1 MNSKITRTI
10 AFSVLAVIALTGVLG
25 AYLYNETGNVDH
37 FLAQVSGKPVNET
50 RGIWLTDTDSQV
62 LRDGS
67 YDKMVELLKKL
78 EAQGFN
84 TIYPDVWGKGI
95 IFYDGEVGSE
105 SLNNTSVYRDPKT
118 YKGDFMRN
126 LSMAMVGNRFKNMQ
140 LVPWFEYGLMVPMK
154 SDIAIKNGD
163 WLLQKADGGRS
174 RIAGGVEMGYLNPLK
189 PEVKDLFKKIIAD
202 LYVNYA
208 IDGIAFDDQLCWP
221 KELSYDPYTVNV
233 YAQEN
238 KGKLPPTNPADAGFM
253 RWKADKLTA
262 FIKEAIAD
270 GLKEAM
276 KLNRMPLA
284 EPRGIIDPKAPGG
297 KRPFISISQNNFPWS
312 YDNYSQ
318 DWPQWMEKGLID
330 EFTLQNYKTDPATFA
345 STLDNQSKYW
355 DKYKAKIP
363 ITVAILSGVGT
374 KIVNM
379 DALVEMIKYSRKK
392 GMAGFAIFYYQSL
405 QNELPKGQ
413 NAAKFKTVMGTPAV
427 PVIRKL

>member
-1 MNSKITRTI
+1 MKPITTKTI
-10 AFSVLAVIALTGVLG
+10 AFSVLAVIALTGILG
-25 AYLYNETGNVDH
+25 SYLYNETGNVDH
-37 FLAQVSGKPVNET
+37 FLAQVSGKPMNET
-50 RGIWLTDTDSQV
+50 RGVWLTDTDSDV

-67 YDKMVELLKKL
+67 YDKIVSVIDKL
-78 EAQGFN
+78 YAQGFN

-95 IFYDGEVGSE
+95 IFYEGEVASD
-105 SLNNTSVYRDPKT
+105 SLRTTNIYRDPKT
-118 YKGDFMRN
+118 YKGDFMTN
-126 LSMAMVGNRFKNMQ
+126 LSRALLTRQKLNMK

-163 WLLQKADGGRS
+163 WLLQKADKSRS
-174 RIAGGVEMGYLNPLK
+174 RLAGGVEMAYLNPLK

-221 KELSYDPYTVNV
+221 KDMSYDPYTENV

-238 KGKLPPTNPADAGFM
+238 KGKLPPKDPGDPGFM

-262 FIKEAIAD
+262 FIKEAITG
-270 GLKEAM
+270 GLAEAM
-276 KLNRMPLA
+276 KLQRMPLA

-297 KRPFISISQNNFPWS
+297 KRPFISISQNNYPWS
-312 YDNYSQ
+312 YNNYSQ

-330 EFTLQNYKTDPATFA
+330 EFTLQNYKTDAASFA
-345 STLDNQSKYW
+345 STLDSQSKYW

-363 ITVAILSGVGT
+363 ITVAILSGVGS

-413 NAAKFKTVMGTPAV
+413 NAAKFKTVMSTPAI